1 MVGTHNMA
9 FKTLTKIQMAPIC
22 TYVAKSWTEHFDD
35 FRFALLMTWPP
46 IVHTITLKALISG
59 FSNRTSFLI
68 DPSDRKCSFFKLQ
81 DIITYI
87 IVNGAWKNYTNDIA
101 K

>member
-1 MVGTHNMA
+1 M
-9 FKTLTKIQMAPIC
+9 
-22 TYVAKSWTEHFDD
+22 YVAKSWTEHFDD

-59 FSNRTSFLI
+59 FSNRTYFFLNRSI
-68 DPSDRKCSFFKLQ
+68 RQKVLLFFKLL